1 MQTWGIREHHVH
13 SPGNGRDQMT
23 QEKGQGG
30 QKVPSKALMMELG
43 VEKCRGVGGQG
54 VNF

>member
-1 MQTWGIREHHVH
+1 
-13 SPGNGRDQMT
+13 MT

-43 VEKCRGVGGQG
+43 VEKWRGVGGRTSRGFQ
-54 VNF
+54 VVL